1 MKQIYNISNKYLKFN
16 EEGKTLFN
24 YLMNYKL
31 LENNVMKK
39 ISESPLTKNEF
50 EVLLYS
56 LRFIFN
62 TQISNKTCFY
72 NDIIKNTKTL
82 INSNYIPGTFPKISE
97 YERSYNKLQN
107 LFSLKRTGFGYYIC
121 KDCGYL
127 YEVPPSGFPM
137 DTAKCPNGHII
148 GGNNHLCY
156 KKDLRIFE
164 TQGDYEQL
172 YSKYN
177 GYYNNWFN
185 SFEKVLLKD
194 F

>member
-1 MKQIYNISNKYLKFN
+1 MLW
-16 EEGKTLFN
+16 
-24 YLMNYKL
+24 
-31 LENNVMKK
+31 KK
-39 ISESPLTKNEF
+39 ISESPLTQNEF
-50 EVLLYS
+50 EILLFS
-56 LRFIFN
+56 LIFIFN

-137 DTAKCPNGHII
+137 VTAKCPNGHII
-148 GGNNHLCY
+148 GGKNHLCY

-177 GYYNNWFN
+177 GNYNNWFN

-194 F
+194 FKKNYVDKFSS